1 MQEPAKS
8 SQPPDSE
15 HEAEH
20 ALRSRVLCRVLSGA
34 VHDIRTPLGTMVMK
48 LQLLRDGA
56 SEGGLPEQ
64 IAQHLRV
71 LDAQV
76 ERVTEMLRKMAST
89 VEPPSPLGWVDLAAL
104 LGDGAGALAYDAKMR
119 GVEVTLEPR
128 MGSVRTGAEPDAV
141 GRIVLCLFGWALA
154 GTPRGGR
161 IAGRAVARDGAAVLE
176 LERSGGDPGV
186 GVGYEWEVLAA
197 AAATLRGRLERSRD
211 GQALERLTLAIPQA
225 GAAAGDGQG

>member
-8 SQPPDSE
+8 SQPPTSGR
-15 HEAEH
+15 EAEH
-20 ALRSRVLCRVLSGA
+20 ALRSRVLGRVLSGA

-104 LGDGAGALAYDAKMR
+104 LGDVAGALGYDARYR
-119 GVEVTLEPR
+119 GVEVAVEP
-128 MGSVRTGAEPDAV
+128 RTGAVRAGADPEAL
-141 GRIVLCLFGWALA
+141 GRLVLCVYGQALE

-161 IAGRAVARDGAAVLE
+161 LTARAAARDGAAVLE
-176 LERSGGDPGV
+176 LEWTAGDPGDSL
-186 GVGYEWEVLAA
+186 GYDMGVLAA
-197 AAATLRGRLERSRD
+197 AAAALGGRLERTREQ
-211 GQALERLTLAIPQA
+211 GIERVTLALPQHVQPA
-225 GAAAGDGQG
+225 GGAR

>member
-8 SQPPDSE
+8 SQPPTSGR
-15 HEAEH
+15 EAEH
-20 ALRSRVLCRVLSGA
+20 ALRSRVLGRVLSGA

-104 LGDGAGALAYDAKMR
+104 LGD
-119 GVEVTLEPR
+119 
-128 MGSVRTGAEPDAV
+128 
-141 GRIVLCLFGWALA
+141 LA
-154 GTPRGGR
+154 GQLAEVERGS
-161 IAGRAVARDGAAVLE
+161 ALDEALHDLLATMACHAAVRANQEVSAEEARALLDGLDAIDFKARCPHGRPVVFELPLAE
-176 LERSGGDPGV
+176 LERRV
-186 GVGYEWEVLAA
+186 G
-197 AAATLRGRLERSRD
+197 RR
-211 GQALERLTLAIPQA
+211 
-225 GAAAGDGQG
+225 